1 MKTFTYFYCRGKVR
15 SYAYTV
21 DSHTCPN
28 NTGLTWMYLNGT
40 SWLSAGGG
48 LRVTCKDSAE
58 LSKFTQK
65 STEVVI
71 IGVLAGVVVV
81 LIGVLLYSSYKIHI
95 MKKAT
100 KVYSVKE
107 YL

>member
-1 MKTFTYFYCRGKVR
+1 
-15 SYAYTV
+15 
-21 DSHTCPN
+21 
-28 NTGLTWMYLNGT
+28 MYLNGT

-100 KVYSVKE
+100 KVCSVKE